1 MVWREN
7 KNCCRLGETGSL
19 RERRKA
25 VNLIELRK
33 YWYILSLLVII
44 PGLISL
50 GTRHMN
56 FGIDF
61 TGGSLLEIQFSQPVT
76 DTAIQAVM
84 ADQKLPSDSE
94 IQLSNGNMAMIRTR
108 ALTQDESNSLVSALQ
123 QKIGPLSL
131 QSDNKVDAVVSSE
144 LMRNA
149 ALAVLIAFALMLV
162 YIAIRFEFWFALAAI
177 IAIFHDI
184 LVTVGLASIFWLQID
199 SASVAA
205 ILTIAAYSVHDTI
218 VIFDRIR
225 ENVKVRKKGEPLD
238 ELIHFSIM
246 QTLTRSINTVMTVLF
261 CLLALILFGGV
272 TIRDFMIMLLIGVIS
287 GAYSS
292 IFNASPLW
300 FDFKRLRGESAAT
313 R

>member
-1 MVWREN
+1 M
-7 KNCCRLGETGSL
+7 
-19 RERRKA
+19 
-25 VNLIELRK
+25 NLIKLRK

-61 TGGSLLEIQFSQPVT
+61 TGGSQLQIQFSQPVT
-76 DTAIQAVM
+76 DAEIRAVL
-84 ADQKLPSDSE
+84 ADQNLPNDSE
-94 IQLSNGNMAMIRTR
+94 IQMSGGNKATLIRTR
-108 ALTQDESNSLVSALQ
+108 ALTDTEDANLTNALQ
-123 QKIGPLSL
+123 QQLGAVPASQNYK
-131 QSDNKVDAVVSSE
+131 KVEPVITGD
-144 LMRNA
+144 LIRDA
-149 ALAVLIAFALMLV
+149 ALAVLVAFVLMLV
-162 YIAIRFEFWFALAAI
+162 YIAIRFEFWFGLSAI

-184 LVTVGLASIFWLQID
+184 LVTLGLASIFWLQIN

-238 ELIHFSIM
+238 ELIHRSIM
-246 QTLTRSINTVMTVLF
+246 QTLGRSINTVMTVLF

-300 FDFKRLRGESAAT
+300 FDFKRLQSEAAAN

>member
-1 MVWREN
+1 M
-7 KNCCRLGETGSL
+7 TM
-19 RERRKA
+19 
-25 VNLIELRK
+25 NLIKLRK

-50 GTRHMN
+50 GVRHMN

-61 TGGSLLEIQFSQPVT
+61 TGGSMLEVQFSRPVT
-76 DTAIQAVM
+76 DTAIRTVLAGQN
-84 ADQKLPSDSE
+84 LSSDSE
-94 IQLSNGNMAMIRTR
+94 IQTSSGNTALIRTR
-108 ALTQDESNSLVSALQ
+108 ALTDTEDINLKDALQ
-123 QKIGPLSL
+123 QNLGAILPL
-131 QSDNKVDAVVSSE
+131 QRDEKVEPVISGE
-144 LMRNA
+144 LMRSA
-149 ALAVLIAFALMLV
+149 GLAVLLAFVLMLI
-162 YIAIRFEFWFALAAI
+162 YIALRFEFWFGLAAI

-184 LVTVGLASIFWLQID
+184 LVTVGLASILWLQID

-225 ENVKVRKKGEPLD
+225 ENVKLRKKGEPLD
-238 ELIHFSIM
+238 ELIHHSIM
-246 QTLTRSINTVMTVLF
+246 QTLGRSINTVMTVIF
-261 CLLALILFGGV
+261 CLLALILFGGI
-272 TIRDFMIMLLIGVIS
+272 TIRSFMIMLLIGVIS

-300 FDFKRLRGESAAT
+300 FDFKRLRGETEVT

>member
-1 MVWREN
+1 
-7 KNCCRLGETGSL
+7 LL
-19 RERRKA
+19 
-25 VNLIELRK
+25 NLIKTRK
-33 YWYILSLLVII
+33 YWYILSLLVIV

-50 GTRHMN
+50 CTRTLN

-61 TGGSLLEIQFSQPVT
+61 TGGSLIEVQFDHPVSVDEVGVVLAQQNLADKSQVQTST
-76 DTAIQAVM
+76 DNTVLI
-84 ADQKLPSDSE
+84 K
-94 IQLSNGNMAMIRTR
+94 TR
-108 ALTQDESNSLVSALQ
+108 ALDQTEGANLVNALQ
-123 QKIGPLSL
+123 QKYGKLEL
-131 QSDNKVDAVVSSE
+131 LRNEKVDSVVSNE

-162 YIAIRFEFWFALAAI
+162 YIGIRFEFYFGLAAI

-184 LVTVGLASIFWLQID
+184 LVTVGLASIFWLDID

-205 ILTIAAYSVHDTI
+205 ILTIVAYSVHDTI

-225 ENVKVRKKGEPLD
+225 ENMKGRKKGEPLD
-238 ELIHFSIM
+238 ELIHRSIM
-246 QTLTRSINTVMTVLF
+246 QTLTRSVNTVMTVVF
-261 CLLALILFGGV
+261 CLLALIFFGGV
-272 TIRDFMIMLLIGVIS
+272 TIRSFMIMLLIGVIS

-300 FDFKRLRGESAAT
+300 FDFKRLKGDPAAS

>member
-1 MVWREN
+1 
-7 KNCCRLGETGSL
+7 
-19 RERRKA
+19 
-25 VNLIELRK
+25 VNLIQLRK

-76 DTAIQAVM
+76 DTAIRAVL

-94 IQLSNGNMAMIRTR
+94 VQISNGTMAMIRTR
-108 ALTQDESNSLVSALQ
+108 ALTQEESTSLVSALQ
-123 QKIGPLSL
+123 QQVGQLNL
-131 QSDNKVDAVVSSE
+131 QSDDKVDAVVSGE

-149 ALAVLIAFALMLV
+149 GLAVLIAFIGMLI
-162 YIAIRFEFWFALAAI
+162 YIAWRFEFWFALAAI

-184 LVTVGLASIFWLQID
+184 LVTVGLASILWLQID

-225 ENVKVRKKGEPLD
+225 ENVKIRKKGEPLD
-238 ELIHFSIM
+238 ELIHHSIM
-246 QTLTRSINTVMTVLF
+246 QTLGRSINTVMTVIF

-272 TIRDFMIMLLIGVIS
+272 TIRSFMIMLLIGVIS

-300 FDFKRLRGESAAT
+300 FDFKRLRGEAAPN

>member
-1 MVWREN
+1 M
-7 KNCCRLGETGSL
+7 TM
-19 RERRKA
+19 
-25 VNLIELRK
+25 NLIKLRK

-50 GTRHMN
+50 GVRHMN

-61 TGGSLLEIQFSQPVT
+61 TGGSMLEVQFSRPVT
-76 DTAIQAVM
+76 DTAIRTVLAGQN
-84 ADQKLPSDSE
+84 LSSDSE
-94 IQLSNGNMAMIRTR
+94 IQTSSGNTALIRTR
-108 ALTQDESNSLVSALQ
+108 ALTDTEDINLKDALQ
-123 QKIGPLSL
+123 QNLGAILPL
-131 QSDNKVDAVVSSE
+131 QRDEKVEPVISGE
-144 LMRNA
+144 LMRSA
-149 ALAVLIAFALMLV
+149 GLAVLLAFVLMLI
-162 YIAIRFEFWFALAAI
+162 YIALRFEFWFGLAAI

-184 LVTVGLASIFWLQID
+184 LVTVGLASILWLQID

-225 ENVKVRKKGEPLD
+225 ENVKLRKKGEPLD
-238 ELIHFSIM
+238 ELIHHSIM
-246 QTLTRSINTVMTVLF
+246 QTLGRSINTVMTVIF
-261 CLLALILFGGV
+261 CLLALILFGGI
-272 TIRDFMIMLLIGVIS
+272 TIRSFMIMLLIGVIS

-300 FDFKRLRGESAAT
+300 FDFKRLRGEAEVT

>member
-1 MVWREN
+1 
-7 KNCCRLGETGSL
+7 
-19 RERRKA
+19 
-25 VNLIELRK
+25 VNLIKVRK

-44 PGLISL
+44 PGLVSL

-61 TGGSLLEIQFSQPVT
+61 TGGSLIELQFTHPVVVG
-76 DTAIQAVM
+76 DIQAVL
-84 ADQKLPSDSE
+84 AAQNLATQSEVQTSSGNTVLIRTPALDQAESTNLVNVLEQKLGGSLLSD
-94 IQLSNGNMAMIRTR
+94 
-108 ALTQDESNSLVSALQ
+108 D
-123 QKIGPLSL
+123 
-131 QSDNKVDAVVSSE
+131 KVDAVVSGE
-144 LMRNA
+144 LMRSA
-149 ALAVLIAFALMLV
+149 ALAVLIAFAGMLI
-162 YIAIRFEFWFALAAI
+162 YIAWRFEFWFALAAI

-184 LVTVGLASIFWLQID
+184 LVTLGLASIFWLQID

-225 ENVKVRKKGEPLD
+225 ENLKLRKKGEPLD
-238 ELIHFSIM
+238 ELIHHSIL
-246 QTLTRSINTVMTVLF
+246 QTIGRSINTVMTVIF
-261 CLLALILFGGV
+261 CLLALVLFGGL
-272 TIRDFMIMLLIGVIS
+272 TIKSFMILLLIGVIS

-300 FDFKRLRGESAAT
+300 FDFKRMRGEEVTA

>member
-1 MVWREN
+1 M
-7 KNCCRLGETGSL
+7 
-19 RERRKA
+19 
-25 VNLIELRK
+25 NLIKLRK

-61 TGGSLLEIQFSQPVT
+61 TGGSQLQIQFSQPVT
-76 DTAIQAVM
+76 DAEIRAVL
-84 ADQKLPSDSE
+84 ADQNLPSDSE
-94 IQLSNGNMAMIRTR
+94 IQMSGGNKATLIRTR
-108 ALTQDESNSLVSALQ
+108 ALTDTEDANLTNALQ
-123 QKIGPLSL
+123 QQLGAVPAS
-131 QSDNKVDAVVSSE
+131 QNYEKVEPVITGD
-144 LMRNA
+144 LIRDA
-149 ALAVLIAFALMLV
+149 ALAVLVAFVLMLV
-162 YIAIRFEFWFALAAI
+162 YIAIRFEFWFGLSAI

-184 LVTVGLASIFWLQID
+184 LVTLGLASIFWLQIN

-238 ELIHFSIM
+238 ELIHRSIM
-246 QTLTRSINTVMTVLF
+246 QTLGRSINTVMTVLF

-300 FDFKRLRGESAAT
+300 FDFKRLQSEAAAN

>member
-1 MVWREN
+1 M
-7 KNCCRLGETGSL
+7 
-19 RERRKA
+19 
-25 VNLIELRK
+25 NLIKLRK

-50 GTRHMN
+50 GVRHMN

-61 TGGSLLEIQFSQPVT
+61 TGGSMLEVQFSRPVT
-76 DTAIQAVM
+76 DTAIRTVLAGQN
-84 ADQKLPSDSE
+84 LSSDSE
-94 IQLSNGNMAMIRTR
+94 IQTSSGNTALIRTR
-108 ALTQDESNSLVSALQ
+108 ALTDTEDINLKDALQ
-123 QKIGPLSL
+123 QNLGAILPL
-131 QSDNKVDAVVSSE
+131 QRDEKVEPVISGE
-144 LMRNA
+144 LMRSA
-149 ALAVLIAFALMLV
+149 GLAVLLAFVLMLI
-162 YIAIRFEFWFALAAI
+162 YIALRFEFWFGLAAI

-184 LVTVGLASIFWLQID
+184 LVTVGLASILWLQID

-225 ENVKVRKKGEPLD
+225 ENVKLRKKGEPLD
-238 ELIHFSIM
+238 ELIHHSIM
-246 QTLTRSINTVMTVLF
+246 QTLGRSINTVMTVIF
-261 CLLALILFGGV
+261 CLLALILFGGI
-272 TIRDFMIMLLIGVIS
+272 TIRSFMIMLLIGVIS

-300 FDFKRLRGESAAT
+300 FDFKRLRGETEVT

>member
-1 MVWREN
+1 M
-7 KNCCRLGETGSL
+7 
-19 RERRKA
+19 
-25 VNLIELRK
+25 NLIKLRK

-50 GTRHMN
+50 GVRHMN

-61 TGGSLLEIQFSQPVT
+61 TGGSMLEVQFSRPVT
-76 DTAIQAVM
+76 DTAIRTVLAGQN
-84 ADQKLPSDSE
+84 LSSDSE
-94 IQLSNGNMAMIRTR
+94 IQTSSGNTALIRTR
-108 ALTQDESNSLVSALQ
+108 ALTDTEDINLKDALQ
-123 QKIGPLSL
+123 QNLGAILPL
-131 QSDNKVDAVVSSE
+131 QRDEKVEPVISGE
-144 LMRNA
+144 LMRSA
-149 ALAVLIAFALMLV
+149 GLAVLLAFVLMLI
-162 YIAIRFEFWFALAAI
+162 YIALRFEFWFGLAAI

-184 LVTVGLASIFWLQID
+184 LVTVGLASILWLQID

-225 ENVKVRKKGEPLD
+225 ENVKLRKKGEPLD
-238 ELIHFSIM
+238 ELIHHSIM
-246 QTLTRSINTVMTVLF
+246 QTLGRSINTVMTVIF
-261 CLLALILFGGV
+261 CLLALILFGGI
-272 TIRDFMIMLLIGVIS
+272 TIRSFMIMLLIGVIS

-300 FDFKRLRGESAAT
+300 FDFKRLRGEAEVT